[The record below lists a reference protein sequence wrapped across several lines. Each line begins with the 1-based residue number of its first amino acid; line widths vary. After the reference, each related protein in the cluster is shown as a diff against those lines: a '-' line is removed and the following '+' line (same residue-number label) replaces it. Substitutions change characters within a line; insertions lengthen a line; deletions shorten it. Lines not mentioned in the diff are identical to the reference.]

1 MQLTTCVNGRC
12 ERFIETIK
20 LECLSKFIVF
30 GKRHLDHLVAEF
42 CDYYNHHRS
51 HMERDHLPPVREE
64 PVETQ
69 TISPAQLEVRSF
81 VGGLV
86 KGFERKAG

>member
-1 MQLTTCVNGRC
+1 LNGRC

-20 LECLSKFIVF
+20 LECLSSLIVF
-30 GKRHLDHLVAEF
+30 GKRHLDHLIAEF
-42 CDYYNHHRS
+42 TEYYNRHRS

-64 PVETQ
+64 PEE
-69 TISPAQLEVRSF
+69 PEKLRLDEVKVKSF

-86 KGFERKAG
+86 RGFERKSA

>member
-1 MQLTTCVNGRC
+1 MTVCLNGRC

-20 LECLSKFIVF
+20 LECLQKFIVF
-30 GKRHLDHLVAEF
+30 GKRHLDHLVSEF
-42 CDYYNHHRS
+42 VDYYNHHRS

-64 PVETQ
+64 PDEVETIPLDEIQ
-69 TISPAQLEVRSF
+69 VKSF

-86 KGFERKAG
+86 KAFERKVA